1 MKNQVV
7 AKWIGL
13 FLLLW
18 VVAMGF
24 VLPFST
30 QAQIPDPTATPNAE
44 GIMYAEVR
52 VGDSLW
58 AIASRSGL
66 RLEEL
71 LALNGMTE
79 NSIIRVGE
87 LLIIG
92 TVVPPATATSEPTVT
107 PTLSPPTPTFTPLP
121 LPETAVCLLA
131 YVDVNQNGIHEP
143 DEKLRPAVAFTIFN
157 ENAVAANYVTT
168 GVSEPHCISLQPG
181 TYQITRSAGRD
192 EFLTTD
198 GDVAVVLR
206 QGDVLDLA
214 FGGYIGATATPSA
227 TATPGATAT
236 PLQTPEPVTPTLS
249 PETTL
254 NGMSAE
260 AQLVTETA
268 VSGVDDSDGE
278 NGRGLSWMTIGLVI
292 LSVLMIIGV
301 IFFVVRMRQA

>member
-1 MKNQVV
+1 LKYQAV

-13 FLLLW
+13 FLWLCLGA
-18 VVAMGF
+18 VGL

-30 QAQIPDPTATPNAE
+30 QAQVSDPTATPNAE

-71 LALNGMTE
+71 LALNSMTE
-79 NSIIRVGE
+79 SSLIRVGD

-92 TVVPPATATSEPTVT
+92 YVTPPATATSEPTMT
-107 PTLSPPTPTFTPLP
+107 PTLSPPTVTFTPLP

-131 YVDVNQNGIHEP
+131 YVDANQNGIYDP
-143 DEKLRPAVAFTIFN
+143 AEKLRPAVAFTIVN

-168 GVSEPHCISLQPG
+168 GVSEPYCIQLEPG
-181 TYQITRSAGRD
+181 TYQITRSFSSD
-192 EFLTTD
+192 EHLTTE
-198 GDVAVVLR
+198 GDVAVVLG

-214 FGGYIGATATPSA
+214 FGGYIGATVA
-227 TATPGATAT
+227 PGATAT
-236 PLQTPEPVTPTLS
+236 TGATATPSQTPESVSPTVS
-249 PETTL
+249 PDTTL
-254 NGMSAE
+254 TGLSA
-260 AQLVTETA
+260 ETA
-268 VSGVDDSDGE
+268 VSGANEDDGE
-278 NGRGLSWMTIGLVI
+278 NGRGLSWLVIGLVF

>member
-1 MKNQVV
+1 MHLKNQGIT
-7 AKWIGL
+7 KGIE
-13 FLLLW
+13 FLLLLC
-18 VVAMGF
+18 VVAVDF
-24 VLPFST
+24 VLPFSV

-52 VGDSLW
+52 EGDSLW

-79 NSIIRVGE
+79 SSIIRVGD

-92 TVVPPATATSEPTVT
+92 YVTPPATATSEPTIT
-107 PTLSPPTPTFTPLP
+107 PTLSPPTVTYTPLP

-131 YVDVNQNGIHEP
+131 YVDANQNGIH
-143 DEKLRPAVAFTIFN
+143 DAGEKLRPSVAFTIFN

-168 GVSEPHCISLQPG
+168 GVSEPHCVPLQPG
-181 TYQITRSAGRD
+181 TYQITRSSGRD

-214 FGGYIGATATPSA
+214 FGGYIGATATPS
-227 TATPGATAT
+227 
-236 PLQTPEPVTPTLS
+236 QTPEPVTPTVS
-249 PETTL
+249 PEATLSETTPT
-254 NGMSAE
+254 GMSVD

-268 VSGVDDSDGE
+268 VSASDNRREE
-278 NGRGLSWMTIGLVI
+278 NGRGPSWLIIGLVF